1 MNINTSILGL
11 IEFASNNRYPVYV
24 GLHDV
29 TIDALADG
37 RFHIYYGDAINVVL
51 ISRKTRYG
59 LSSLITEDQFR
70 TLIYRRLHGVPDS
83 SESQLIVSSKFND
96 DREEDNYHEFL

>member
-1 MNINTSILGL
+1 MKITTSVLRL

-37 RFHIYYGDAINVVL
+37 RFHIYYGDACDVVL

-59 LSSLITEDQFR
+59 QSHLIGEDEFR

-83 SESQLIVSSKFND
+83 SESQLIVSSRFTD
-96 DREEDNYHEFL
+96 DKEDDNYHAYL